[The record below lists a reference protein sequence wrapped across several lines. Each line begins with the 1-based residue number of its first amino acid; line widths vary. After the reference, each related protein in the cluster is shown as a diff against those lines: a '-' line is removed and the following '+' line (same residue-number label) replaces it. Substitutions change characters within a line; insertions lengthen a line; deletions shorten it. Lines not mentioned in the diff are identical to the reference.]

1 MGAPEAPREGAVGGT
16 AGGAREGAA
25 NGTAGEAEGKAEEP
39 RDGAATPQRSAA
51 VERACGEAGK
61 ILEML
66 RKGNRKKGRPMGR
79 SMGALDE
86 ILHGQLKL
94 LHIPRSA

>member
-1 MGAPEAPREGAVGGT
+1 MYEAPREGAAQGKEGT
-16 AGGAREGAA
+16 PREGAA
-25 NGTAGEAEGKAEEP
+25 THL
-39 RDGAATPQRSAA
+39 RSAV

-61 ILEML
+61 ILETL
-66 RKGNRKKGRPMGR
+66 RKQNGKKGRSMGR

-86 ILHGQLKL
+86 ILHGKLKL